1 MSIKTKTSRLRSDFL
16 ESRLSDESIETSAG
30 KVNGWSNYE
39 TWNVVLW
46 IGNDEDLYNLAMK
59 AGTYK
64 KFLKCVGS
72 MGTTGDGV
80 NWRDNNIDLN
90 EVGEFFNELT

>member
-1 MSIKTKTSRLRSDFL
+1 M
-16 ESRLSDESIETSAG
+16 

-90 EVGEFFNELT
+90 EVGEFFKEL